1 MYSQKL
7 IHDELLTV
15 SMNNNPNDSDDNDD
29 VREEILRWMERRYFK
44 YFQHWK
50 DFEMLTCILAMI
62 GLILALIEVRSKTT
76 AYYLLVRIDL
86 WLRREDRGNHR

>member
-15 SMNNNPNDSDDNDD
+15 SMNNNPNDSDENDD
-29 VREEILRWMERRYFK
+29 LSEEILRRMERRYFK

-62 GLILALIEVRSKTT
+62 GLILALIEVRPKTT

-86 WLRREDRGNHR
+86 

>member
-15 SMNNNPNDSDDNDD
+15 SMNNNPNDSDENDD
-29 VREEILRWMERRYFK
+29 LSEEILRRMERRYFK

-86 WLRREDRGNHR
+86 